1 MIHPII
7 RIGTV
12 VSLGLCLYVYVGS
25 WLGLMQPNCIE
36 GDEWNYYT
44 CLFSTAQAA
53 AVLACY
59 LDEAWCWWLSRRRR
73 PYRR

>member
-25 WLGLMQPNCIE
+25 CLGVMQPNCIE
-36 GDEWNYYT
+36 GDEASFYAV
-44 CLFSTAQAA
+44 LFSTTLSGF
-53 AVLACY
+53 VLACY
-59 LDEAWCWWLSRRRR
+59 LGEACRWLARR
-73 PYRR
+73 